1 MKTLSIGD
9 ITRYFDNL
17 KKAICTNDGIDL
29 KHFRFLV
36 KVIITD
42 ERTDK
47 ILACLDIATT
57 LMNNTAGSGV
67 FYHCLVDDIR
77 LISENPDLE
86 KILYKSEKKYA
97 NLTSKLIKNGQ

>member
-42 ERTDK
+42 DRNDK
-47 ILACLDIATT
+47 LLDCLDIATT
-57 LMNNTAGSGV
+57 LMNDTGSGV
-67 FYHCLVDDIR
+67 FYHCLVDDRR
-77 LISENPDLE
+77 LISENPNLE
-86 KILYKSEKKYA
+86 RILDESEKKYA
-97 NLTSKLIKNGQ
+97 TLMSKLIKNG